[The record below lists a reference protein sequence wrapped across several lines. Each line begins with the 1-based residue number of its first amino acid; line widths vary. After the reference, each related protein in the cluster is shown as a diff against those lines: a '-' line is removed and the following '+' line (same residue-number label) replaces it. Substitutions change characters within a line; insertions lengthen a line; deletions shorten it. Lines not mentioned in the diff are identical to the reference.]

1 MDQERLHFSD
11 YDVLVPVEDTRIAVV
26 KMIQ

>member
-11 YDVLVPVEDTRIAVV
+11 YDVLVTAEDTRIAVV
-26 KMIQ
+26 KKIQ